1 MYKFYEQTPGHV
13 IPPKRLT
20 DTEYAAAIASGNL
33 DPKKYMATVGFVR
46 FNRPLIE
53 QASGFDELARRVV
66 LDLYDKIFKK

>member
-46 FNRPLIE
+46 FNRI
-53 QASGFDELARRVV
+53 R
-66 LDLYDKIFKK
+66 